1 MIFPDLLCIDTNS
14 LVRVIRLNMSDL
26 YKFLD
31 RASYTMMERL
41 PAYCVQSLL
50 ELGFIDREEFMLFI
64 VPDSDCFV
72 SFLRTLRV
80 VVQPLPVEMVD
91 VMLFARRQMLES
103 LQARVRDYVDA
114 AKQRFLNSEGMG
126 MLLDATESE

>member
-1 MIFPDLLCIDTNS
+1 MIFPDLLCIDASS
-14 LVRVIRLNMSDL
+14 LVRVIKLNMCDL

-41 PAYCVQSLL
+41 PAYCVRSLL
-50 ELGFIDREEFMLFI
+50 ELGFIDREEFRLFV

-91 VMLFARRQMLES
+91 VMLFARREMLES

-126 MLLDATESE
+126 MLLEATDSE